1 MEKTT
6 SQKIQLGLLVIIG
19 ILIFILA
26 VYFIGNKQKMFGK
39 TNHLYSVFNN
49 VSGLQLGNNVRY
61 SGINAGTVR
70 GIKMINDT
78 TIKVDMLIDK
88 AIFSF
93 IKKDAVAIIGSDG
106 LVGNMIINI
115 FPGKGSKFPAKPGD
129 EIRSMSRIRADDMLN
144 TLGVTNKNAAQLTAD
159 LLKITTEITKGKGT
173 IGLLIKDTLLSSNL
187 KETMNYLK
195 TTGKGTSELVVRL
208 NNLVNSL
215 DKKDNIVGVLKDSAV
230 ANNIKTILSNLDQ
243 SSIEMDKVIAN
254 LNTTVLNVKDGKGAL
269 NYLSNDPKLV
279 LKIDSTMTNIK
290 DASVRLNEDLEA
302 LKHNFLFRG
311 YFKKQQK
318 AKLEEQKKQAEHN
331 Y

>member
-6 SQKIQLGLLVIIG
+6 SQKIQLGFLVIIG

-78 TIKVDMLIDK
+78 TIKVDMIIDK

-115 FPGKGSKFPAKPGD
+115 FPGKGTEFPVQPGD
-129 EIRSMSRIRADDMLN
+129 KIRSMSRIRTDDMLN
-144 TLGVTNKNAAQLTAD
+144 TLGVTNKNAAQLTSD

-173 IGLLIKDTLLSSNL
+173 VGLLIKDTLLSANL

-195 TTGKGTSELVVRL
+195 TTGKGTSELVMRL
-208 NNLVNSL
+208 NNLVISL
-215 DKKDNIVGVLKDSAV
+215 DKKDNIIGILKDSAV
-230 ANNIKTILSNLDQ
+230 ANNVKTIIGNFEQ
-243 SSIEMDKVIAN
+243 SSVAMNKVIVD
-254 LNTTVLNVKDGKGAL
+254 LNATILNAKEGKGAL

-279 LKIDSTMTNIK
+279 WKIDSTMTNIK

-302 LKHNFLFRG
+302 LKHNFLFRN

-318 AKLEEQKKQAEHN
+318 EKLKAQKN
-331 Y
+331 N

>member
-6 SQKIQLGLLVIIG
+6 SQKIQLGFLVIIG

-78 TIKVDMLIDK
+78 TIKVDMIIDK

-115 FPGKGSKFPAKPGD
+115 FPGKGTEFPVQPGD
-129 EIRSMSRIRADDMLN
+129 KIRSMSRIRTDDMLN
-144 TLGVTNKNAAQLTAD
+144 TLGVTNKNAAQLTSD

-173 IGLLIKDTLLSSNL
+173 VGLLIKDTLLSANL

-195 TTGKGTSELVVRL
+195 TTGKGTSELVIRL
-208 NNLVNSL
+208 NNLVISL
-215 DKKDNIVGVLKDSAV
+215 DKKDNIIGILKDSAV
-230 ANNIKTILSNLDQ
+230 ANNVKTIIGNFEQ
-243 SSIEMDKVIAN
+243 SSVAMNKVIVD
-254 LNTTVLNVKDGKGAL
+254 LNATILNAKEGKGAL

-279 LKIDSTMTNIK
+279 WKIDSTMTNIK

-302 LKHNFLFRG
+302 LKHNFLFRN

-318 AKLEEQKKQAEHN
+318 EKLKAQKN
-331 Y
+331 N